1 METLRKILEEA
12 DRNAVAVGHFNIS
25 DLVTLKAVFEAARE
39 LNVPVIVGVSEGE
52 RQFMGVRQS
61 SEDLRFCQPYLS
73 STKQLKISNYLYSE
87 FRMRMRKLRLINR
100 RSSGQ

>member
-39 LNVPVIVGVSEGE
+39 LNVRVIVGVSEGE
-52 RQFMGVRQS
+52 RQFMGVRQVAAVVRS
-61 SEDLRFCQPYLS
+61 LREECVCKHPQ
-73 STKQLKISNYLYSE
+73 
-87 FRMRMRKLRLINR
+87 
-100 RSSGQ
+100 

>member
-39 LNVPVIVGVSEGE
+39 LNVRASLGSPRVNGSLWAFV
-52 RQFMGVRQS
+52 
-61 SEDLRFCQPYLS
+61 
-73 STKQLKISNYLYSE
+73 
-87 FRMRMRKLRLINR
+87 NR
-100 RSSGQ
+100 ARTCGFANRTSAQQNN